1 MWFKGSKP
9 CCVKESKGSNFAFC
23 VLSTLQSTASETE
36 SAEGR
41 PFAMMAAQGLDVLWI
56 RSSFSLVF
64 FVMAV
69 YGSRNGM

>member
-56 RSSFSLVF
+56 LL
-64 FVMAV
+64 FVSV
-69 YGSRNGM
+69 IFLNFVVSGSKNGM